1 MEQLDLKLL
10 QVLTGLVLVIVLI
23 VKRLVARRILCTL
36 DLKKD
41 KWIC

>member
-10 QVLTGLVLVIVLI
+10 PVLTGLELVIVLI
-23 VKRLVARRILCTL
+23 VKKSVVRRILCTL